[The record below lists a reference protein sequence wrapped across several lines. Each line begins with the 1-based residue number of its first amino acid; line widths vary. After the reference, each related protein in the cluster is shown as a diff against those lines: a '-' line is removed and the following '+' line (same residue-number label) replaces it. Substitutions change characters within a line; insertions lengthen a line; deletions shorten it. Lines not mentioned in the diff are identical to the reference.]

1 MVARHEHHFE
11 CIGEQ
16 FSKSFFSVFDGD
28 FKAETVKI
36 DGVASPYSSYILE
49 KTFETTYAIPK
60 KRGERFKR
68 VAEVFL
74 TRLSLFL
81 TIVIR
86 PHGQHIQQVK

>member
-1 MVARHEHHFE
+1 M
-11 CIGEQ
+11 
-16 FSKSFFSVFDGD
+16 FDGD

-36 DGVASPYSSYILE
+36 DGVASPYSSYILGK